1 MKKNKIQKIAKIN
14 YLKIIQIKKILLFKI
29 IKINLMKE
37 YLK

>member
-14 YLKIIQIKKILLFKI
+14 YQKIIQIKKILLFKI